1 MFQKADKQENSG
13 SLETISDSIP
23 QPMPFP
29 PAAVRS
35 GSPKLDPSEVYLKS
49 KTIFEDKRK
58 YTDLLLEWSVAQG
71 VGVTYIRK
79 YRTVRG
85 RRHLPSAP
93 PAALLCWVL
102 L

>member
-13 SLETISDSIP
+13 SLEAISDSIP

-49 KTIFEDKRK
+49 KTVFEDKRK
-58 YTDLLLEWSVAQG
+58 YTDLLCWEYAVAQQD
-71 VGVTYIRK
+71 VFCISFMCV
-79 YRTVRG
+79 
-85 RRHLPSAP
+85 HL
-93 PAALLCWVL
+93 
-102 L
+102 